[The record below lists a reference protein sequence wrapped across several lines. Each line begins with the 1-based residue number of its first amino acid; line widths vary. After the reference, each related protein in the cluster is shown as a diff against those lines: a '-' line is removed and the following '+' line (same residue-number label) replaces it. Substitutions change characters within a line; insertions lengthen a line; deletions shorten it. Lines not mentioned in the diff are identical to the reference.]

1 MSLPDWIAASTPPP
15 EDGDYECRIEN
26 KGRFFVAKRR
36 FKKGIWLGG
45 CRPFSDTDVVLEWKS
60 PAPETSPIGRG

>member
-1 MSLPDWIAASTPPP
+1 MSLSGWIAASTAPSL
-15 EDGDYECRIEN
+15 EGDYECRIEN

-36 FKKGIWLGG
+36 FKKGHWFGG

-60 PAPETSPIGRG
+60 PAPEISPIGRG